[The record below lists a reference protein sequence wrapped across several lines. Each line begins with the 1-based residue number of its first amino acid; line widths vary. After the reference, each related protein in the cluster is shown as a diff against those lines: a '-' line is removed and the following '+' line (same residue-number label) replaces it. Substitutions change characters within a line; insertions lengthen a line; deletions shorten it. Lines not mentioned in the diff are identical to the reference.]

1 MAGIYSDCS
10 TREIIIITINPAV
23 GCHYYNTTSRGLLPV
38 SLLGEQRHDGCEQF
52 A

>member
-10 TREIIIITINPAV
+10 TREINKCLPLD
-23 GCHYYNTTSRGLLPV
+23 TTENAYAATV
-38 SLLGEQRHDGCEQF
+38 HVWNHMTY

>member
-10 TREIIIITINPAV
+10 TREIITAPMV
-23 GCHYYNTTSRGLLPV
+23 GGVAFWLASFG
-38 SLLGEQRHDGCEQF
+38 